1 VQVDDQ
7 VSALAAATEGRVRD
21 AVDLARTLTA
31 GTPQPGHGD
40 TLHRWS
46 VLAGLGAGD
55 LSAAKIAEAHLDALA
70 ILAEAV
76 VANDEPDCV
85 WGVYAAEGPGVRLT
99 AEPGSPDGTGAGW
112 TLHGTKPWCSG
123 AALLDR
129 ALVTAHTADGR
140 RLFAMDLHH
149 AGVSTEEGAWVS
161 RGLAEVTSSSITLD
175 GVPGRPVG
183 AAGWYLSRPGFA
195 WGGIGVAACWYG
207 GAVGVARRMWAAA
220 GQREPD
226 QVALLLL
233 GTIEL
238 ELASARAVL
247 DGAAADI
254 DAGRADGGDGA
265 LLAERVR
272 GVVAEAAEA
281 VLSAAA
287 HGLGPGPMA
296 TEEDHA
302 RRVADLQIFLRQ
314 HHAERDVARL
324 GGLLLDGGQCPW

>member
-7 VSALAAATEGRVRD
+7 VSALAATTAGRVAD
-21 AVDLARTLTA
+21 AVDVARALTSS
-31 GTPQPGHGD
+31 TPPPGQGD
-40 TLHRWS
+40 TLERWS

-70 ILAEAV
+70 ILHEAGV
-76 VANDEPDCV
+76 DDEPDGV
-85 WGVYAAEGPGVRLT
+85 WGVYAAEGPDVRVSAET
-99 AEPGSPDGTGAGW
+99 AGADGDDDAAW
-112 TLHGTKPWCSG
+112 TLTGTKPWCSG
-123 AALLDR
+123 AERLDR
-129 ALVTAHTADGR
+129 ALVTADTPDGR
-140 RLFAMDLHH
+140 RLFAIDLHH
-149 AGVSTEEGAWVS
+149 PGVSTKPGPWVS

-183 AAGWYLSRPGFA
+183 ATGWYLSRPGFA

-207 GAVGVARRMWAAA
+207 GAVGVARRIWAAA
-220 GQREPD
+220 GRREPD
-226 QVALLLL
+226 QVALVLL
-233 GTIEL
+233 GTTDL
-238 ELASARAVL
+238 RLAAARAVL
-247 DGAAADI
+247 ADAAADV
-254 DAGRADGGDGA
+254 DAGRADGEDGV

-287 HGLGPGPMA
+287 HGLGPAPLA

-302 RRVADLQIFLRQ
+302 RRVADLQIYLRQ

-324 GGLLLDGGQCPW
+324 GRLLLDDGPPPW